1 MLRNLLCY
9 TCVLSISLL
18 CGNANAQR
26 IKGLPFIKN
35 YSPRDYKAT
44 PQNLGISQND
54 QGQFYIANGAGVLE
68 FNGKNWK
75 LNKLPNNVGTN
86 CVLAAKDKN
95 VYVGAFGEF
104 GYFKKLNSG
113 ELTYHSLTPKS
124 DEEIGKIVSIHE
136 LNDGIYFQTK
146 KGFYQAKNNKVH
158 FISAP
163 ANLHIAHYSDG
174 HIYVKV
180 KERGL
185 YEFTGH
191 AYKPVVYGNVFANS
205 AIFGVIHNSDGL
217 LVVTD
222 TEIFWSGNGNPFEKK
237 EFPFTNFN
245 SVKILD
251 GKYLSFGLFGDGLI
265 ITDRNF
271 NIIHQLT
278 IDNGLQD
285 GTINDQFLD
294 SEKNL
299 WLALNRG
306 ITKVEVFSPVTSFG
320 FNQGIKSSIE
330 SILDFK
336 NEIYIS
342 TYNGLFYLNKV
353 SRKFEQVSGLNS
365 DCYGLNSFI
374 FNGDTS
380 LYVASNSG
388 ISRVINHNAQKAID
402 CIPYNF
408 AQSKY
413 YQNRIYV
420 CNDDGFRSYIYMNGT
435 WKQEELN
442 YKLNSPVIAFCE
454 ENDHTV
460 WVSDLN
466 EGVFR
471 LTVHPASKEKVTLEQ
486 FVSPA
491 LPKGFVYVYNYKKTV
506 LFGTSDGIYEYS
518 EKTKKFT
525 RSGLNPPFR
534 EKFAVHRIAVDGKN
548 NLWLSVFYE
557 KNAEYDVTYYNGK
570 TWVYQPFQKSSNDI
584 IQCIGFDNEFAYFGS
599 ASGLFC
605 YDYSEFINYENG
617 FNTYIDEFL
626 AEGERQS
633 IAKKSN
639 SPIQYRQNDLT
650 FQFYANS
657 YTEEQATVYS
667 YFLEGYSKKYSPW
680 TAENHAIFTNL
691 HEGDYILKVK
701 AKNIFGKISPEAKF
715 NFTILAP
722 WYRTWWAYTLYVV
735 LLIAF
740 VYLVVS
746 YSTRKLK
753 NVIKERTAEVVEQKE
768 EIEKQKVV
776 LEVKNRDILDSIKYA
791 KRIQETI
798 IPTEETL
805 QKSITPDMFAFFK
818 PKDIVSGD
826 FYWMSEVD
834 DVILIAVVDCTGHGV
849 PGALVSIVGNNGL
862 NRSVNEFKL
871 RKPAEILDKLAILTE
886 EAFRQSGKE
895 ELRDGM
901 DITLLS
907 INKKTRQIQY
917 AGANNPLWIIRD
929 GNQFEEIKANKQPI
943 GKFENRQPFTNHSFT
958 VGSGDAL
965 FMFTDGYADQF
976 GGPGGKKFKY
986 KQLQELLVL
995 NYQLKFP
1002 FLKSLLSQTFED
1014 WKGEYEQLD
1023 DVCLIGIK
1031 F

>member
-1 MLRNLLCY
+1 MSGPFRFTGIFLTAMLLCMR
-9 TCVLSISLL
+9 LP
-18 CGNANAQR
+18 AQH

-44 PQNLGISQND
+44 PQNLGISQSAE
-54 QGQFYIANGAGVLE
+54 GLFYFANAAGVLE

-75 LNKLPNNVGTN
+75 LHKIPGNVATN
-86 CVLAAKDKN
+86 CVLASRDRNIYA
-95 VYVGAFGEF
+95 GAFGEF
-104 GYFKKLNSG
+104 GYFKKMETG
-113 ELTYHSLTPKS
+113 ELKYRSLTPKNNA
-124 DEEIGKIVSIHE
+124 DIGKIVSIHE
-136 LNDGIYFQTK
+136 LKDGIYFQTK
-146 KGFYQAKNNKVH
+146 KGFYQAKNDKVH
-158 FISAP
+158 FIEAP
-163 ANLHIAHYSDG
+163 ANLHIAHFCNG
-174 HIYVKV
+174 HIFVKL

-191 AYKPVVYGNVFANS
+191 AYKPVPYGEMFAS
-205 AIFGVIHNSDGL
+205 APIFGVIEGPNTFA
-217 LVVTD
+217 VITD
-222 TEIFWSGNGNPFEKK
+222 TEVYVAIKDKPFEKMDL
-237 EFPFTNFN
+237 PFSNFN
-245 SVKILD
+245 SVKLLD
-251 GKYLSFGLFGDGLI
+251 NKYISFGLFGDGLVV
-265 ITDRNF
+265 TDYTGK
-271 NIIHQLT
+271 IVHQLT
-278 IDNGLQD
+278 VDNGLQD

-342 TYNGLFYLNKV
+342 TYNGLFYLNKT
-353 SRKFEQVSGLNS
+353 SRKFEQVSGLKS
-365 DCYGLNSFI
+365 DCYGLNTFV

-380 LYVASNSG
+380 LYVAANSG
-388 ISRVINHNAQKAID
+388 ISRISNHSAQKVID

-408 AQSKY
+408 AQSAY
-413 YQNRIYV
+413 YQNRIFV
-420 CNDDGFRSYIYMNGT
+420 CNDDGFRSYIYVNGV
-435 WKQEELN
+435 WKQEDLDYEIS
-442 YKLNSPVIAFCE
+442 SPVFTFCE
-454 ENDHTV
+454 ENDRTV

-466 EGVFR
+466 EGVYR
-471 LTVHPASKEKVTLEQ
+471 VSIQPSMKEKVTVDRLDKN
-486 FVSPA
+486 S
-491 LPKGFVYVYNYKKTV
+491 LPKGFVYVYNYKKQV
-506 LFGTSDGIYEYS
+506 LFGTSNGIYEYS
-518 EKTKKFT
+518 EKDKKFT
-525 RSGLNPPFR
+525 RSAFNPPFK
-534 EKFAVHRIAVDGKN
+534 EKFAVHRMAVDGKN

-557 KNAEYDVTYYNGK
+557 RNAEYDVTYYNG
-570 TWVYQPFQKSSNDI
+570 TSWIYQSFQQSGNDI
-584 IQCIGFDNEFAYFGS
+584 IQCIGSDKNFAYFGS

-605 YDYSEFINYENG
+605 YDYSEHINYETG
-617 FNTYIDEFL
+617 FKTYIDEFA

-633 IAKKSN
+633 ITENGSSRALA
-639 SPIQYRQNDLT
+639 YRQNDLI

-657 YTEEQATVYS
+657 YTEEQGTVYS
-667 YFLEGYSKKYSPW
+667 YFLEGYSKKYSKW
-680 TAENHAIFTNL
+680 TTDNHAIFTNL
-691 HEGDYILKVK
+691 HEGDYVFKVK
-701 AKNIFGKISPEAKF
+701 AKNIFGKVSPEAKF
-715 NFTILAP
+715 SFTILAP
-722 WYRTWWAYTLYVV
+722 WYRTWWAYCLYVV

-753 NVIKERTAEVVEQKE
+753 NVIKERTAEVVQQKE

-798 IPTEETL
+798 IPSEETL
-805 QKSITPDMFAFFK
+805 QKAITSDMFAFFK

-834 DVILIAVVDCTGHGV
+834 DLVLIAVVDCTGHGV

-862 NRSVNEFKL
+862 NRAVNEFKL

-907 INKKTRQIQY
+907 IHKKTGEMQY
-917 AGANNPLWIIRD
+917 AGANNPLWIVRS
-929 GNQFEEIKANKQPI
+929 NNTFEEIKANKQPI
-943 GKFENRQPFTNHSFT
+943 GKFENRQPFTNHSFRLNK
-958 VGSGDAL
+958 GDSV

-986 KQLQELLVL
+986 KQLQELLIL
-995 NYQLKFP
+995 NSQLKFP
-1002 FLKSLLSQTFED
+1002 FLKSLLSQTFEE
-1014 WKGEYEQLD
+1014 W
-1023 DVCLIGIK
+1023 
-1031 F
+1031 